1 MIVLGVET
9 SCDDTAAAV
18 LTDGKLAS
26 SVVSSQDEVHGPY
39 GGIVPELASRQH
51 VVNIMAVVQ
60 AALERA
66 GARVSDLE
74 GIAVTCGPGLIG
86 SLLVGLCAAK
96 GIALTNRIPLVGVN
110 HLEGHLLA
118 IFLEHP
124 VEFPYVALLVSGG
137 HTSLYLAEGFGRYRR
152 IGATRD
158 DAAGEAFDKAA
169 KMLGLGFPGGRIIDQ
184 LAKRGNAAAIRFP
197 RALVRGGKSDF
208 SFSGLKT
215 ALREHLRREHGL
227 GFDATAGVAS
237 RPVLREEDLT
247 NVAAS
252 FQEAVVDMLVAPTI
266 EAAVA
271 LGVPRLV
278 VSGGVSANSRLRHR
292 MVEEGKRRGLD
303 VRFPS
308 PKFCTDNAAMIAYAG
323 ARRLERN
330 EHDDLSLN
338 ATASLPL

>member
-1 MIVLGVET
+1 
-9 SCDDTAAAV
+9 
-18 LTDGKLAS
+18 
-26 SVVSSQDEVHGPY
+26 
-39 GGIVPELASRQH
+39 
-51 VVNIMAVVQ
+51 
-60 AALERA
+60 
-66 GARVSDLE
+66 
-74 GIAVTCGPGLIG
+74 
-86 SLLVGLCAAK
+86 
-96 GIALTNRIPLVGVN
+96 
-110 HLEGHLLA
+110 
-118 IFLEHP
+118 
-124 VEFPYVALLVSGG
+124 
-137 HTSLYLAEGFGRYRR
+137 
-152 IGATRD
+152 
-158 DAAGEAFDKAA
+158 
-169 KMLGLGFPGGRIIDQ
+169 
-184 LAKRGNAAAIRFP
+184 
-197 RALVRGGKSDF
+197 VRGGKSDF